1 MKAILIAIAAMIMT
15 TQLAAG
21 QTTRPGATRPALPT
35 GAGPGANGIEVSIV
49 SAKLEYLMLKKHNAD
64 NTTEDMVSNQN
75 LLVIRV
81 QILNKGKKEVSYT
94 SFNGTPGKND
104 GASLLDSNKK
114 FAALANFGDLEVV
127 GVTKTATLKPGES
140 VNDVLAFAPPAEGVK
155 PVLLYLPAR
164 NHGDAGMWRLA
175 VKMDDENSASG
186 GK

>member
-1 MKAILIAIAAMIMT
+1 LKANLIAIAGIILMAHF
-15 TQLAAG
+15 AAG
-21 QTTRPGATRPALPT
+21 QNTPPTTTRPAPPT
-35 GAGPGANGIEVSIV
+35 GAGPGANGIQVSIM
-49 SAKLEYLMLKKHNAD
+49 SAKLEYLMLKKHNVD

-81 QILNKGKKEVSYT
+81 QILNKGKKEVTYT

-155 PVLLYLPAR
+155 PVLLYLPAK
-164 NHGDAGMWRLA
+164 NHGDAGMWKLA
-175 VKMDDENSASG
+175 VKMDEAEA
-186 GK
+186 K